1 MVTSQSF
8 VKSILKEKEDM
19 LVSVSDDIW
28 EHPETRFE
36 EIQSM
41 AILCD
46 ALNQEGFT
54 IEKNVAD
61 ISTAFIGTFGSG
73 YPVIGILGEFDALA
87 DLSQEGGVSHLQPI
101 TEGGHGHG
109 CGHNLL
115 GTGSLAAAIAIK
127 EYLQE
132 NNMSGTVQ
140 YIGCPGEEGGS
151 GKTFMAREGVFSHL
165 DFALTWHPSTTN
177 SMMSLSTL
185 ANYQVKFRFKG
196 VSAHA
201 AAAPHLGR
209 SALDAVELMNVGV
222 NYLREHIK
230 PDARVHYATTNTG
243 GHSPNVVQSNAE
255 VLYLIRSPKIEDVR
269 DIYRRV
275 CNIAEGA
282 AQMTETSVTIE
293 IDKACSNYM
302 PNREL
307 EKVMYEQLKNLD
319 SIEYSIEEI
328 DYAKDMWNTLAAN
341 EKMDALESIKSFGAL
356 NDGDKVKG
364 KYLSDVIH
372 EYTPLDIAMPGSTD
386 VADVSWNVPTAQ
398 CTLATCAVGTPIHT
412 WQMVTQGVTSVAHKG
427 MLRAGTVM
435 ALTAIDILQFPEK
448 LDSIKMEHEEKF
460 KDHPYECPIPDE
472 VQPSP
477 L

>member
-1 MVTSQSF
+1 MVASKSF
-8 VKSILKEKEDM
+8 VKKILKEKEDM
-19 LVSVSDDIW
+19 LVHVSDDIW
-28 EHPETRFE
+28 ANPETRFE
-36 EIQSM
+36 ETQSM
-41 AILCD
+41 AKLCQV
-46 ALNQEGFT
+46 LNDEGFT
-54 IEKNVAD
+54 VETNVAD
-61 ISTAFIGTFGSG
+61 INTAFIGSFGSG
-73 YPVIGILGEFDALA
+73 HPIIGVLGEFDALA
-87 DLSQEGGVSHLQPI
+87 DLSQEGGVSYPQAI
-101 TEGGHGHG
+101 NEGGHGHG

-140 YIGCPGEEGGS
+140 YFGCPGEEGGS
-151 GKTFMAREGVFSHL
+151 GKTFMAREGVFSQL

-177 SMMSLSTL
+177 SMMSLSSL

-201 AAAPHLGR
+201 AASPHLGR

-243 GHSPNVVQSNAE
+243 GYSPNVVQSNAE
-255 VLYLIRSPKIEDVR
+255 VLYLIRSPKMEDVR

-293 IDKACSNYM
+293 IDKACSNYV

-319 SIEYSIEEI
+319 PIEYSSEEV
-328 DYAKDMWNTLAAN
+328 DYAKEMWNTLAAN
-341 EKMDALESIKSFGAL
+341 EKMDALESIKSFGAV
-356 NDGDKVKG
+356 NDGDKLKE

-412 WQMVTQGVTSVAHKG
+412 WQMVTQGVTSAAHKG
-427 MLRAGTVM
+427 MLRAGAVM
-435 ALTAIDILQFPEK
+435 ALTAIDILQSPEK
-448 LDSIKMEHEEKF
+448 LDAIRDEHEEKF
-460 KDHPYECPIPDE
+460 KDHPYECPIPAD